1 VAPQPVPQP
10 AKSKDEGAVVP
21 PKPEAAPKP
30 AVRPPVQEDLPDL
43 EPGRM
48 RSLFDP
54 IDD

>member
-1 VAPQPVPQP
+1 VP
-10 AKSKDEGAVVP
+10 S
-21 PKPEAAPKP
+21 KPEPSAPKP
-30 AVRPPVQEDLPDL
+30 APDDLPDL

>member
-1 VAPQPVPQP
+1 V
-10 AKSKDEGAVVP
+10 ST
-21 PKPEAAPKP
+21 PKP
-30 AVRPPVQEDLPDL
+30 APAEPKHEKPLEPL